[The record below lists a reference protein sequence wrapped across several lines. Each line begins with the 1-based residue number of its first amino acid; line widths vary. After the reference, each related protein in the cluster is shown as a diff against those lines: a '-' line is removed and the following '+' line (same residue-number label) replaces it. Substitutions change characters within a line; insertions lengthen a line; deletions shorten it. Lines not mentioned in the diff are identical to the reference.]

1 MKLIVNQ
8 VSIPESITF
17 NYEELKTQ
25 LTEKAKTYSAMVYT
39 DADISAAKKDRAD
52 LNKFKKAV
60 NDERIRQEK
69 AYLMPFNDFKA
80 KINEII
86 SIIDEPINVIDS
98 QIKSYEERQ
107 KEEKQ
112 AAIEAYWN
120 TCTLPFETLQL
131 SQIFNSKWL
140 NASEK
145 ITKVCKEINERL
157 EQISSD
163 LSTLANLPDFSFEA
177 TETYKQSLDMNK
189 AISEGKRLADMQ
201 KRKAEAQQKMDES
214 FEKMKTAAETAAE
227 DVVKVV
233 NAMNSTQSD
242 RTWLAFKAHLTIDD
256 AVALREFFTS
266 RNIEFEAI

>member
-17 NYEELKTQ
+17 NYEELKQQ
-25 LTEKAKTYSAMVYT
+25 LTAKAETYSAMVYT
-39 DADISAAKKDRAD
+39 DADISVAKKDRAD

-69 AYLMPFNDFKA
+69 EYLMPFNDFKA

-112 AAIEAYWN
+112 ATIEAYWN
-120 TCTLPFETLQL
+120 TCTLPFDTLQL

-145 ITKVCKEINERL
+145 ITKVCKEIDERL
-157 EQISSD
+157 EQIAAD

-177 TETYKQSLDMNK
+177 TETYKQTLDINK
-189 AISEGKRLADMQ
+189 AISEGKRLSDMQ
-201 KRKAEAQQKMDES
+201 KRKAEAQQKMEES
-214 FEKMKTAAETAAE
+214 FEKMKTAAETAAAG
-227 DVVKVV
+227 VAKI
-233 NAMNSTQSD
+233 ATTISSD
-242 RTWLAFKAHLTIDD
+242 RTWLAFKAHLTIED
-256 AVALREFFTS
+256 AGALRAFFES

>member
-8 VSIPESITF
+8 VSVPESITF
-17 NYEELKTQ
+17 NYEELKQQ
-25 LTEKAKTYSAMVYT
+25 LTAKAETYSAMVYT

-60 NDERIRQEK
+60 NDERIRLEK
-69 AYLMPFNDFKA
+69 EYLTPFNSFKA
-80 KINEII
+80 QINELLNIV
-86 SIIDEPINVIDS
+86 DKPINVIDS

-120 TCTLPFETLQL
+120 TCTLPFDTLQL

-201 KRKAEAQQKMDES
+201 KLKAQMQAEAEQARQ
-214 FEKMKTAAETAAE
+214 EKETEKEPVAKIATTT
-227 DVVKVV
+227 
-233 NAMNSTQSD
+233 SSD

-256 AVALREFFTS
+256 AGALRAFFES
-266 RNIEFEAI
+266 RNIEFEPI